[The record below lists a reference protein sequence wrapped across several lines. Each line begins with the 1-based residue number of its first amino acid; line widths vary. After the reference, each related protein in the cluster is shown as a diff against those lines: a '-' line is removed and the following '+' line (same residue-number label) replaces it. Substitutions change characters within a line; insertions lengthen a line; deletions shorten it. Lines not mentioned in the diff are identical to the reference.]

1 MPPPV
6 SILIP
11 THNRCEIL
19 GRTLESIQHLEIAPA
34 LAGRVEVV
42 VINNV
47 CTDQTD
53 EVVNGWIARS
63 KIPTRLIHEPAIGL
77 NNARNRAVRESRF
90 AEPDA
95 IMAFLDDDV
104 LVDPRWL
111 VALVEAFESTGASM
125 IGGRVD
131 LWWEAVRRPA
141 WMIPELEDHL
151 SRLDYGENIRQL
163 HEPRIVG
170 ANFAFLRRVFE
181 DAGPAGGF
189 RPDLDRKGKSLLSG
203 GETDFI
209 IKAFTRGHT
218 LFYSPAARLRHWVP
232 PHRAELGHLL
242 KIIEGKAVAQ
252 ILMRER
258 YGVIDQARSLAGGLA
273 KLVVHGPCSLL
284 GLRRAA
290 IRARMRCATGRG
302 QIIGAFK
309 GRHYI
314 KPSWAT

>member
-1 MPPPV
+1 MVNGV

-19 GRTLESIQHLEIAPA
+19 DRTLASLQGLEIPA
-34 LAGRVEVV
+34 NLTGRIEVIV
-42 VINNV
+42 VNNV
-47 CTDQTD
+47 CTDRTD
-53 EVVNGWIARS
+53 DVVRAWVAKSRAPI
-63 KIPTRLIHEPAIGL
+63 RLVHEEEIGL
-77 NNARNRAVRESRF
+77 NNARNRAIRE
-90 AEPDA
+90 AAAPHDVL
-95 IMAFLDDDV
+95 AFLDDDV
-104 LVDPRWL
+104 LVDPGWL
-111 VALVEAFESTGASM
+111 AALVEAFESTDASM
-125 IGGRVD
+125 IGGKVE
-131 LWWEAVRRPA
+131 LWWEAVQRPE

-151 SRLDYGENIRQL
+151 SRLDYGDQIKQL

-170 ANFAFLRRVFE
+170 ANFALRRRVWE
-181 DAGPAGGF
+181 DVGEF

-209 IKAFTRGHT
+209 IRAFAKGHT
-218 LFYSPAARLRHWVP
+218 LYYAPKAWLRHWVP

-258 YGVIDQARSLAGGLA
+258 YGFIDQLKSVGGGVSKILWN
-273 KLVVHGPCSLL
+273 GP
-284 GLRRAA
+284 RAMGMGPGA
-290 IRARMRCATGRG
+290 IRRKMRCAIGRG

-309 GRHYI
+309 GRYLI